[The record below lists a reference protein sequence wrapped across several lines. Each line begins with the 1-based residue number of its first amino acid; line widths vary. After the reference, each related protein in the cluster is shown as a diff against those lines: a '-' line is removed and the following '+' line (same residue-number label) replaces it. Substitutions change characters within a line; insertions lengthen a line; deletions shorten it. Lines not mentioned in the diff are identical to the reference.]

1 MKRFNR
7 NEIRANVGESN
18 IRPQL
23 KGKSAQ
29 RHYTRAGAA
38 IFAIIILHFVS
49 QFIFFQDEKISP
61 RTEAINHRSVEI
73 EPAIQPQSEPIAE
86 FKTEPVAKKPLPAKM
101 PKAVAPPV
109 VQPERKPAPS
119 RAIVRK
125 KETRESRAER
135 LRRAEKLLTGV

>member
-7 NEIRANVGESN
+7 NEIRANDGESN
-18 IRPQL
+18 IRPQS
-23 KGKSAQ
+23 KGNFTQ

-49 QFIFFQDEKISP
+49 QFIFFQDEKTSP

-73 EPAIQPQSEPIAE
+73 EPEIEPIAE
-86 FKTEPVAKKPLPAKM
+86 FQTESVAKKPSPAAKM
-101 PKAVAPPV
+101 PKVAAPV
-109 VQPERKPAPS
+109 VQPELKPAPAA
-119 RAIVRK
+119 RVVIKK
-125 KETRESRAER
+125 KEPRESRAER